1 MPSSP
6 SYALRLALT
15 LAAGTLAA
23 IACERLRVP
32 LPWMIGPLV
41 VTAAG
46 CMAGTPLAA
55 ATVLRNA
62 GQWAIGTALGLYFTP
77 QVVGLVVSLAPAIGV
92 GIVWALLLGAGFGA
106 FLRWANPRI
115 AGLDAPTVFFASA
128 IGGASEMAVL
138 AERHGGRLD
147 LVASAHSLRILIVV
161 VVVPFGLQ
169 LAGLHGLDPSVPGPR
184 EVHAGGLAALAGLT
198 LASGLA
204 MHRLRLANAWM
215 MGPLAAAFALTASGI
230 ELSALPGAVANA
242 AQLFIG
248 VALGVRFTPA
258 FLHTAPRWLATV
270 GVGTLLMMVLSA
282 AYAMAIARWSGLHP
296 ATVLL
301 GTSPGGIAEMCITA
315 KVLELGVPVVTAF
328 HVTRLAAVVM
338 LAGPLFRWRAA
349 ASPRG

>member
-1 MPSSP
+1 V
-6 SYALRLALT
+6 LT
-15 LAAGTLAA
+15 LAAAALAA
-23 IACERLRVP
+23 VACARLHVP
-32 LPWMIGPLV
+32 LPWMIGPLL

-46 CMAGTPLAA
+46 CMAGAPLAA
-55 ATVLRNA
+55 APLLRNA

-77 QVVGLVVSLAPAIGV
+77 QVVGVVVSLAPAIAV
-92 GIVWALLLGAGFGA
+92 GIAWALLLGAGFGA
-106 FLRWANPRI
+106 FLQWTSPRN
-115 AGLDAPTVFFASA
+115 AALDAPTLFFASA

-147 LVASAHSLRILIVV
+147 LVASAHSLRLLIVV
-161 VVVPFGLQ
+161 LVVPFGFQ
-169 LAGLHGLDPSVPGPR
+169 LAGLHGLDPTVPGPQV
-184 EVHAGGLAALAGLT
+184 VHAGGLVLLVALTVAGAA
-198 LASGLA
+198 A
-204 MHRLRLANAWM
+204 MQRMQLVNAWM
-215 MGPLAAAFALTASGI
+215 LGPLAVAFALTATGI
-230 ELSALPGAVANA
+230 ELSALPRWMSNA

-258 FLHTAPRWLATV
+258 FLHTAPRWLGSVAI
-270 GVGTLLMMVLSA
+270 GTLLMIVLSA
-282 AYAMAIARWSGLHP
+282 AYALAIAQWFGLHP

-349 ASPRG
+349 A